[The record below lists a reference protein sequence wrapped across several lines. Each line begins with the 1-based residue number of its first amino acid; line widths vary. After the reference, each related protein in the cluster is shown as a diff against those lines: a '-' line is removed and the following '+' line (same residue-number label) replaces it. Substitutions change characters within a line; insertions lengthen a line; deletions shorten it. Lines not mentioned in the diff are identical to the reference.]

1 MNYSEMTME
10 LVEKVLP
17 ALLRRIAALEADR
30 TNIQNELAAVANKIQ
45 TMNDMLVSLTAQP
58 APKKR
63 RSRKAAEEPNME
75 TVSVESH
82 DEEAPLSEALEAT
95 NEGALDDPLSLT
107 PEEIETCKQMAA
119 LGVVDGGQVES
130 VYGIS
135 AGEYER
141 FLRFQKEGKI

>member
-1 MNYSEMTME
+1 MNSSEIVTE

-17 ALLRRIAALEADR
+17 ALLRRIAALETDR
-30 TNIQNELAAVANKIQ
+30 TIIQNELAAVANKIQ
-45 TMNDMLVSLTAQP
+45 TLNDMLTALTAQP
-58 APKKR
+58 TPKKR
-63 RSRKAAEEPNME
+63 RSRKAAEEPNTE
-75 TVSVESH
+75 TVSVESR
-82 DEEAPLSEALEAT
+82 DEETPLSEALEAT

-119 LGVVDGGQVES
+119 LGVVDGTQVES
-130 VYGIS
+130 VYGIP